1 MRDDSSV
8 LPSTSQVPGL
18 HVGVTS
24 QPPPKKKS
32 EVNDLFDEGAAEED
46 LFSLGGSSTS
56 TTKVCGTPCM

>member
-1 MRDDSSV
+1 MRDDRTV
-8 LPSTSQVPGL
+8 LPSTSQVPAL
-18 HVGVTS
+18 GVTS
-24 QPPPKKKS
+24 QPPSKNKS